1 MMQLSRNDR
10 KEPNH
15 EGHKVHKEERRLI
28 YGRFSFVT
36 FVYFVVKKGLPV
48 KR

>member
-15 EGHKVHKEERRLI
+15 EGHEVHQEETQLI

-36 FVYFVVKKGLPV
+36 LVSFVVKNGGTDDA
-48 KR
+48 